1 MLESHYTEVIA
12 MDANEKMFMCDK
24 ATVLNVIYDALEAV
38 SFVIDKSNSFRGT
51 LIVSSVEF
59 PQLGGRI
66 AVSPDTTENKTHV
79 EVFPSENKILFSSCM
94 FGAVFHIGRLHR
106 FTGRTA

>member
-1 MLESHYTEVIA
+1 

-51 LIVSSVEF
+51 LIVSSAEF

-79 EVFPSENKILFSSCM
+79 EVFPNSNDEQQKEWIAAFFDEMQSLIERAGMEASK
-94 FGAVFHIGRLHR
+94 
-106 FTGRTA
+106 